1 MSIWKG
7 SGHGDETVTI
17 GRKAEGTKTNE
28 AAEGKGAGAKSRK
41 NLQGK
46 IFGKER
52 DTIP

>member
-1 MSIWKG
+1 VKQQ
-7 SGHGDETVTI
+7 
-17 GRKAEGTKTNE
+17 
-28 AAEGKGAGAKSRK
+28 GKGARAERRK

>member
-1 MSIWKG
+1 MEQG
-7 SGHGDETVTI
+7 
-17 GRKAEGTKTNE
+17 AEG
-28 AAEGKGAGAKSRK
+28 AERSSRK